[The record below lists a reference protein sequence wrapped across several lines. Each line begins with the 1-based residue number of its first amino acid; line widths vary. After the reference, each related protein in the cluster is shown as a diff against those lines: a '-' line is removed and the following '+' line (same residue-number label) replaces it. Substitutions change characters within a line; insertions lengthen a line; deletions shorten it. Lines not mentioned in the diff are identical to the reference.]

1 MFSKALNLFLL
12 LVVCFQL
19 AKCSIKESEAKY
31 EKQGG
36 RFEVMFKTLTSYMN
50 RKLIKTP
57 AHTTTNNTNG
67 NVRVLRIS
75 HDELKFVKTF
85 FENMLHVKESEE
97 NVYWKLRSG

>member
-1 MFSKALNLFLL
+1 MLSKALSLCLL

-19 AKCSIKESEAKY
+19 AKCSTKESEAKY
-31 EKQGG
+31 EKKGG
-36 RFEVMFKTLTSYMN
+36 RFEVMFKALTTYMN
-50 RKLIKTP
+50 KKLVKTP
-57 AHTTTNNTNG
+57 AHTSTNNTNE
-67 NVRVLRIS
+67 NVRVMRIS